1 LEIDMKTLLVAL
13 LLAAVSVPAH
23 AAPGNRQ
30 IDGNSQ
36 SLEKR
41 CRDMVGKEVTEGEG
55 RSHMGMLQAQRFSD
69 CMMGMPN

>member
-1 LEIDMKTLLVAL
+1 MKTLLVAL

-30 IDGNSQ
+30 IDGSSQ

-41 CRDMVGKEVTEGEG
+41 CHDMVGKEATEG